1 MHILACQGCMNLAQ
15 GEEEHVLGNFQS
27 PILLQFFAN
36 RPEQFTDTCYHQG
49 DSELGHLTHANQ
61 IAGSSQEEMNEPTTQ
76 PALAP
81 CSLDQ
86 FGKHVFSIL
95 RTSLE
100 LLIGSQICV
109 FQMQVVGKRTENVG
123 WVF

>member
-15 GEEEHVLGNFQS
+15 GEEEHILRSFQS
-27 PILLQFFAN
+27 SILLQFFAN
-36 RPEQFTDTCYHQG
+36 RPEQFTDTRHHQN

-61 IAGSSQEEMNEPTTQ
+61 IAGSSQEEVNESTAQ

-86 FGKHVFSIL
+86 LGRPRSISATP
-95 RTSLE
+95 R
-100 LLIGSQICV
+100 CP
-109 FQMQVVGKRTENVG
+109 
-123 WVF
+123 